1 MDFTFSSECQN
12 ILKRVRL
19 EIAIVCNLHTENI
32 TFIEKKELFYYK
44 EIQGAQLSWTEL
56 CSPNPHVEALIHDV
70 TGFRDKAFKD
80 N

>member
-44 EIQGAQLSWTEL
+44 EIQGAQLS
-56 CSPNPHVEALIHDV
+56 
-70 TGFRDKAFKD
+70 
-80 N
+80 